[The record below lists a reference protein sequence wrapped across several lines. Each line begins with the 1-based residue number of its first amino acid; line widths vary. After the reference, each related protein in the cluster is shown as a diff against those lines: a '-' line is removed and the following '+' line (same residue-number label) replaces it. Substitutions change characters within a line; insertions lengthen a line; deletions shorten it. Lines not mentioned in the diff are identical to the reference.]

1 MCSLASCIHTDDE
14 ALIKS
19 PASLKASKP
28 GGRQGEGAVSGST
41 CLRNGRRGSILYIG
55 CLLPSL
61 INRVHITTKM
71 TTTTMI
77 IALSANAVHIVTDR
91 SKVPLPVCLERLVC
105 RPVILHRHPHIAVD
119 VSSHA
124 LKFQVGYTYVCK
136 DTHTYTH
143 ALMHASRAPAPYP
156 RHTNLIR
163 HEKITLSFAMNIL
176 RERCSCSLRREWV
189 KG

>member
-1 MCSLASCIHTDDE
+1 MCSLASCIHTDNK
-14 ALIKS
+14 AVIKS
-19 PASLKASKP
+19 PVSLKASNP

-61 INRVHITTKM
+61 INRVYITTKM
-71 TTTTMI
+71 TKTTTI
-77 IALSANAVHIVTDR
+77 IMSLSANAVQIVTDR

-124 LKFQVGYTYVCK
+124 LKFQIGYTYVCK
-136 DTHTYTH
+136 DTHTYIHARTLPGLRPLPLTH
-143 ALMHASRAPAPYP
+143 ISYKTSKDSTKFCYEHSVRTM
-156 RHTNLIR
+156 
-163 HEKITLSFAMNIL
+163 
-176 RERCSCSLRREWV
+176 
-189 KG
+189 